1 MNSKNISDKD
11 QAKALNKTDVSR
23 SVDEEAYWFIRWIK
37 MRYERNKLKKE
48 IEELRNL
55 ELSKV
60 HKENLQLK
68 KTLEQIKEEYQPI
81 KTKIHNGSSKRSK
94 GYGRK

>member
-1 MNSKNISDKD
+1 MTK
-11 QAKALNKTDVSR
+11 LNTDVKLPQTSVSR
-23 SVDEEAYWFIRWIK
+23 SVDDEEAYWFIRWIK
-37 MRYERNKLKKE
+37 MRYERNKLQKE
-48 IEELRNL
+48 VEELMNL

-81 KTKIHNGSSKRSK
+81 KTKIHNGHSKRSK

>member
-1 MNSKNISDKD
+1 MNTENNKD
-11 QAKALNKTDVSR
+11 KALNKTVVSR
-23 SVDEEAYWFIRWIK
+23 SVDDEEAYWFIRWIK
-37 MRYERNKLKKE
+37 IRYERNNLQKE
-48 IEELRNL
+48 VEELRNL

-81 KTKIHNGSSKRSK
+81 KNKIHNGSSKRSK
-94 GYGRK
+94 RNGGK

>member
-1 MNSKNISDKD
+1 MVKTKNTQCVQTS
-11 QAKALNKTDVSR
+11 VSR
-23 SVDEEAYWFIRWIK
+23 SVDDEEAYWFIRWIK
-37 MRYERNKLKKE
+37 MRYERNKLQKE
-48 IEELRNL
+48 VEELMNL

-68 KTLEQIKEEYQPI
+68 NTLKQIKEEYQPI
-81 KTKIHNGSSKRSK
+81 KKNIHNGHSKRSK

>member
-1 MNSKNISDKD
+1 MSAENN
-11 QAKALNKTDVSR
+11 QNKALNKTDVSR
-23 SVDEEAYWFIRWIK
+23 SVDEEEAYWFIRWIK
-37 MRYERNKLKKE
+37 MRYERNKLQKE
-48 IEELRNL
+48 VEELRNL

-81 KTKIHNGSSKRSK
+81 KNKIHNGSSKRSK

>member
-1 MNSKNISDKD
+1 MKNDKN
-11 QAKALNKTDVSR
+11 QNKALSQTSVSK
-23 SVDEEAYWFIRWIK
+23 SVEEEEVYWFIRWIK
-37 MRYERNKLKKE
+37 MRYQRNKLQKE
-48 IEELRNL
+48 VEELRNL

-81 KTKIHNGSSKRSK
+81 KNKIHNGSSKRSK